1 MAWGLTL
8 FDGLGSYE
16 AYRARLKSD
25 SEARE
30 NFQMAQNKRLI
41 IREERTFLEVV
52 DETFGIPPSQ
62 REQGKSA
69 PFKSGSEQALGNRA
83 PFPWKHY

>member
-1 MAWGLTL
+1 MAWGLVA
-8 FDGLGSYE
+8 FDSLGSYE

-25 SEARE
+25 SAARE

-52 DETFGIPPSQ
+52 DETLGIPPSQ
-62 REQGKSA
+62 RE
-69 PFKSGSEQALGNRA
+69 
-83 PFPWKHY
+83 